1 MKTPSAPTLSHSM
14 IDILEG
20 EEEQAM
26 RLIDEREDM
35 KKKGYV
41 SEDQNFF
48 KIPSDNPFLE
58 TAFVHI
64 IGDKVFIED
73 ENDSICLSIDQ
84 AKRLTYFL
92 NDRIVRVVDFGE
104 D

>member
-1 MKTPSAPTLSHSM
+1 M
-14 IDILEG
+14 IEILEG
-20 EEEQAM
+20 KEEQAM

-41 SEDQNFF
+41 SEDHNFF
-48 KIPSDNPFLE
+48 SIPSDNVFIE
-58 TAFVHI
+58 TVCVHI
-64 IGDKVFIED
+64 IGDKVFIETED
-73 ENDSICLSIDQ
+73 DSICLSIDQ

-92 NDRIVRVVDFGE
+92 NDRIVRIVDFGE